1 MARVFRALAETDA
14 HQVGSHL
21 RDPKPGSI
29 FQHWTPTISM
39 LLVSVIPKER
49 LRQGI
54 NGGLASR
61 CTLLLR
67 VHRLVLL

>member
-1 MARVFRALAETDA
+1 M
-14 HQVGSHL
+14 